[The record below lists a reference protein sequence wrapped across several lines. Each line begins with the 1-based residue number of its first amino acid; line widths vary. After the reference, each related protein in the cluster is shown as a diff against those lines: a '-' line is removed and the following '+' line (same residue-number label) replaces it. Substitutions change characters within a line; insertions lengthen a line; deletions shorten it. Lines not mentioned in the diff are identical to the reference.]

1 MSKEYTFTISEEG
14 LERFE
19 KSVEEWRKQT
29 AKELALLSKHEK
41 AADRRYKEFLDKLD
55 RVERRVDED
64 TNLLEARLGPWIAIC
79 VLGAIGS
86 LAYIVYCVMH
96 DCNQM

>member
-1 MSKEYTFTISEEG
+1 MSEDNTFTISEEG

-19 KSVEEWRKQT
+19 KSVERWREQS
-29 AKELALLSKHEK
+29 AKELALLDKHEE
-41 AADRRYKEFLDKLD
+41 AAERRYQEFLDKLD
-55 RVERRVDED
+55 KVERRVDED

-96 DCNQM
+96 DCNHM